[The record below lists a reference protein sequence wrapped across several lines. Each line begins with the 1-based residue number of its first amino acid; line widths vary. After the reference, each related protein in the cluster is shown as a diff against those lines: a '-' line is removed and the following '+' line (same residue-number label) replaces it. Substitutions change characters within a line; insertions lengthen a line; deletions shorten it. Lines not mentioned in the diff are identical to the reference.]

1 MEADGSQKR
10 PRTNAC
16 TFLLNFLL
24 LFAGRLFLSIFFH
37 WAFHGRNGIGGT
49 GGDLN

>member
-1 MEADGSQKR
+1 MEGKGGLGI
-10 PRTNAC
+10 NAY

-24 LFAGRLFLSIFFH
+24 FFAGRLFLSIFLH
-37 WAFHGRNGIGGT
+37 RAFHGRNGIGGT